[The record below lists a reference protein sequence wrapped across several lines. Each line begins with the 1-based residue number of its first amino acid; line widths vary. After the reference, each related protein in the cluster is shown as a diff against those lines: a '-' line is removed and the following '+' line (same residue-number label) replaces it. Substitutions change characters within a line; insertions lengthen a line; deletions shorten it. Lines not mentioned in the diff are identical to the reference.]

1 MKRAF
6 EKKMIIHAL
15 DKTGGVIKNAANLL
29 NLSFR
34 SMRYCLQK
42 HNIKRKTDLKQSGF
56 NAP

>member
-1 MKRAF
+1 MMKRAF

-42 HNIKRKTDLKQSGF
+42 HNIKRKTDLK
-56 NAP
+56 